1 MRVLFAVFVLSLV
14 ALVVVLMALRRHI
27 RNHRASSG
35 RPLDLA
41 GTQQEDSLKLND

>member
-1 MRVLFAVFVLSLV
+1 MRVLFAVFVLSLL
-14 ALVVVLMALRRHI
+14 ALIFTLMALRRHV
-27 RNHRASSG
+27 RNHRAHTG